1 MKRIAII
8 GASHAGVSC
17 ADKLRQYGFKGALI
31 LIDRLPGLPVQRPP
45 LSKKL
50 FQSDDADFE
59 AFYLRSKEFFTQEN
73 IELRTDSNVTSIDQ
87 KTKSISLENG
97 EDITYDILI
106 LAMGA
111 DAKRPDFVSKQASN
125 IHVLRDTQ
133 DALKLRETALNSD
146 KAVIIG
152 GGFIGLEVAS
162 SMRMAGLVVD
172 LVEFEPRLLARVSS
186 PQISEFFR
194 LLHNKQ
200 GVSFHLGK
208 AVTDIIYSE
217 TGQARSVK
225 LSSGE
230 ILECDVLV
238 FGIGVAPNINL
249 AKSLGLCVADGV
261 TVDNTYLASDDIYVI
276 GDLAFSKKR
285 SNIRTESVYHAQ
297 FSAAVAAASITGSNM
312 PEQEAFWF
320 WSDQYDVKLQIAG
333 VLPKISEAQQI
344 HKEVRS
350 GKKEGSFSVW
360 SWFQD
365 KLVCIEA
372 IGDPQSYMIGKRLLE
387 QDTDISP
394 EMIADETVS
403 LKQLFEKFVAN
414 AR

>member
-87 KTKSISLENG
+87 KTKTISLENG
-97 EDITYDILI
+97 ENITYDILI

-111 DAKRPDFVSKQASN
+111 DAIRPHFVSKQASN

-133 DALKLRETALNSD
+133 DALKLRKTALNSD

-162 SMRMAGLVVD
+162 SMRMVGLAVD

-200 GVSFHLGK
+200 GVSSPSWEGRNRYYLF
-208 AVTDIIYSE
+208 
-217 TGQARSVK
+217 RNW
-225 LSSGE
+225 SGVFCE
-230 ILECDVLV
+230 IELW
-238 FGIGVAPNINL
+238 
-249 AKSLGLCVADGV
+249 
-261 TVDNTYLASDDIYVI
+261 
-276 GDLAFSKKR
+276 GDFR
-285 SNIRTESVYHAQ
+285 
-297 FSAAVAAASITGSNM
+297 M
-312 PEQEAFWF
+312 
-320 WSDQYDVKLQIAG
+320 
-333 VLPKISEAQQI
+333 
-344 HKEVRS
+344 
-350 GKKEGSFSVW
+350 
-360 SWFQD
+360 
-365 KLVCIEA
+365 
-372 IGDPQSYMIGKRLLE
+372 
-387 QDTDISP
+387 
-394 EMIADETVS
+394 
-403 LKQLFEKFVAN
+403 
-414 AR
+414 

>member
-87 KTKSISLENG
+87 KTKTISLENG
-97 EDITYDILI
+97 DDITYDILI

-133 DALKLRETALNSD
+133 DALKLRKTALNSD

-162 SMRMAGLVVD
+162 SCGWLV
-172 LVEFEPRLLARVSS
+172 
-186 PQISEFFR
+186 
-194 LLHNKQ
+194 
-200 GVSFHLGK
+200 
-208 AVTDIIYSE
+208 
-217 TGQARSVK
+217 
-225 LSSGE
+225 
-230 ILECDVLV
+230 
-238 FGIGVAPNINL
+238 
-249 AKSLGLCVADGV
+249 
-261 TVDNTYLASDDIYVI
+261 
-276 GDLAFSKKR
+276 
-285 SNIRTESVYHAQ
+285 
-297 FSAAVAAASITGSNM
+297 
-312 PEQEAFWF
+312 W
-320 WSDQYDVKLQIAG
+320 W
-333 VLPKISEAQQI
+333 
-344 HKEVRS
+344 
-350 GKKEGSFSVW
+350 
-360 SWFQD
+360 
-365 KLVCIEA
+365 
-372 IGDPQSYMIGKRLLE
+372 
-387 QDTDISP
+387 
-394 EMIADETVS
+394 
-403 LKQLFEKFVAN
+403 
-414 AR
+414 

>member
-50 FQSDDADFE
+50 LQSDDADFA

-73 IELRTDSNVTSIDQ
+73 IELRTNSNVTSIDQ
-87 KTKSISLENG
+87 KTKTISLEDG
-97 EDITYDILI
+97 DDITYDILI
-106 LAMGA
+106 LALGA
-111 DAKRPDFVSKQASN
+111 DAKMPNFVSKQASN
-125 IHVLRDTQ
+125 IYVLRDTQ
-133 DALKLRETALNSD
+133 DALKLRKTALNSD

-162 SMRMAGLVVD
+162 SMRRAGLAVD

-208 AVTDIIYSE
+208 AVTEIIYSDNE
-217 TGQARSVK
+217 QARSVK

-261 TVDNTYLASDDIYVI
+261 TVDNTYLASEDIYVI
-276 GDLAFSKKR
+276 GDLAFSQKR
-285 SNIRTESVYHAQ
+285 TKTRIESVYHAQ

-333 VLPKISEAQQI
+333 ILPKTIEAQQI

-350 GKKEGSFSVW
+350 GKKKGSFSVW
-360 SWFQD
+360 SWYQN

-414 AR
+414 AS